1 MNTFEQLIE
10 CCKKCCDKQR
20 THEKSVEPLV
30 SSVIMWDC
38 LIVQLEAK
46 KHFESPQNLCC
57 KSMNFTIRLWQSHM
71 LYLCEQEFAP
81 KDLKN
86 EIIMSFL

>member
-1 MNTFEQLIE
+1 M
-10 CCKKCCDKQR
+10 KCCDKQR

-38 LIVQLEAK
+38 LIKQLEESK
-46 KHFESPQNLCC
+46 LFESPQNLYGIHI
-57 KSMNFTIRLWQSHM
+57 KFTIRLWQSHM
-71 LYLCEQEFAP
+71 LYLCEQEFTP